1 MLDFTNQV
9 VLVTGA
15 GSAKGMGRVIA
26 QTFGKQGAKVVIC
39 DINQAGCDA
48 NVEEMKKMGI
58 DATGYAANLT
68 DPEAVKELVNTIVDK
83 YGRIDVLVN
92 NAGISQKVT
101 VADMTLDDI
110 KRIFNVNMFGLFLI
124 TQAVCE
130 VMKKQNYGRI
140 VHLSSVSGKRGGG
153 IFGGAHYSASK
164 AAVLGFSK
172 NLAREVSSYGITT
185 NCVCPGL
192 INTEIWKSLPKEQML
207 LSMESQ
213 WDVLE
218 SHRKLLTQS
227 YFSLLRK
234 LPILLVKRS
243 TLTVDLTWIKSDT
256 ESSTQVYYVQNNPPN
271 ASSQCIEEPAI

>member
-1 MLDFTNQV
+1 MRQGNVKNAFPCKKIRKSQKDKEEISMLDFTNQV
-9 VLVTGA
+9 VIVTGA
-15 GSAKGMGRVIA
+15 GSPKGIGRTIA
-26 QTFGKQGAKVVIC
+26 HTFGKQGAKVVIC
-39 DINQAGCDA
+39 DINQEGLDA
-48 NVEEMKKMGI
+48 NVKEMQEMGI
-58 DATGYAANLT
+58 EAAGFAANLT
-68 DPEAVKELVNTIVDK
+68 DPEAVKELVNKIVDK

-130 VMKKQNYGRI
+130 VMKKQKYGRI

-172 NLAREVSSYGITT
+172 NLAREVSEYGITT

-192 INTEIWKSLPKEQML
+192 INTEIWKSLPKEQADAVIAGIPMGRPGETQEVANAIVFL
-207 LSMESQ
+207 ASKEASYITGEEI
-213 WDVLE
+213 DINGG
-218 SHRKLLTQS
+218 SHM
-227 YFSLLRK
+227 
-234 LPILLVKRS
+234 
-243 TLTVDLTWIKSDT
+243 D
-256 ESSTQVYYVQNNPPN
+256 
-271 ASSQCIEEPAI
+271 

>member
-48 NVEEMKKMGI
+48 NVKEMKEMGI
-58 DATGYAANLT
+58 EAEGFAANLT
-68 DPEAVKELVNTIVDK
+68 DPEAVNELVNTIVDK

-130 VMKKQNYGRI
+130 VMKKQHYGRI

-172 NLAREVSSYGITT
+172 NLAREVFLWYHNKLRMPWSDQYRDLEITSEGT
-185 NCVCPGL
+185 GRRCYR
-192 INTEIWKSLPKEQML
+192 W
-207 LSMESQ
+207 
-213 WDVLE
+213 
-218 SHRKLLTQS
+218 
-227 YFSLLRK
+227 
-234 LPILLVKRS
+234 
-243 TLTVDLTWIKSDT
+243 
-256 ESSTQVYYVQNNPPN
+256 NPDGTSWR
-271 ASSQCIEEPAI
+271 ATGSC

>member
-1 MLDFTNQV
+1 MQ
-9 VLVTGA
+9 
-15 GSAKGMGRVIA
+15 
-26 QTFGKQGAKVVIC
+26 
-39 DINQAGCDA
+39 
-48 NVEEMKKMGI
+48 EMGI
-58 DATGYAANLT
+58 EAAGFAANLT
-68 DPEAVKELVNTIVDK
+68 DPEAVKELVNKIVDK

-130 VMKKQNYGRI
+130 VMKKQKYGRI

-172 NLAREVSSYGITT
+172 NLAREVSEYGITT

-192 INTEIWKSLPKEQML
+192 INTEIWKSLPKEQADAVIAGIPMGRPGETQEVANAIVFL
-207 LSMESQ
+207 ASKEASYITGEEI
-213 WDVLE
+213 DINGG
-218 SHRKLLTQS
+218 SHM
-227 YFSLLRK
+227 
-234 LPILLVKRS
+234 
-243 TLTVDLTWIKSDT
+243 D
-256 ESSTQVYYVQNNPPN
+256 
-271 ASSQCIEEPAI
+271 

>member
-1 MLDFTNQV
+1 MISTRQDV
-9 VLVTGA
+9 
-15 GSAKGMGRVIA
+15 
-26 QTFGKQGAKVVIC
+26 
-39 DINQAGCDA
+39 DA

-192 INTEIWKSLPKEQML
+192 INTEIWKSLPKEQADAVIDGIPMGRPGEPQEVADAIVFL
-207 LSMESQ
+207 ASKEASYITGEEI
-213 WDVLE
+213 DINGG
-218 SHRKLLTQS
+218 SHM
-227 YFSLLRK
+227 
-234 LPILLVKRS
+234 
-243 TLTVDLTWIKSDT
+243 D
-256 ESSTQVYYVQNNPPN
+256 
-271 ASSQCIEEPAI
+271 

>member
-15 GSAKGMGRVIA
+15 GSPKGIGRTIA
-26 QTFGKQGAKVVIC
+26 QTFGKPGAKVVIC

-48 NVEEMKKMGI
+48 NVEEMKKRGI
-58 DATGYAANLT
+58 EAAGYAANLT
-68 DPEAVKELVNTIVDK
+68 DPDAVKELVNKIVEK

-110 KRIFNVNMFGLFLI
+110 KRIFSVNMFGLFLI

-130 VMKKQNYGRI
+130 VMKKQKYGRI

-153 IFGGAHYSASK
+153 VFGGAHYSASK

-172 NLAREVSSYGITT
+172 NLAREVSQYGITT

-192 INTEIWKSLPKEQML
+192 INTEIWKSMPKEQADAVIAGIPMGRPGETQEVANAIVFL
-207 LSMESQ
+207 ASKEASYITGEEI
-213 WDVLE
+213 DINGG
-218 SHRKLLTQS
+218 SHM
-227 YFSLLRK
+227 
-234 LPILLVKRS
+234 
-243 TLTVDLTWIKSDT
+243 D
-256 ESSTQVYYVQNNPPN
+256 
-271 ASSQCIEEPAI
+271 